1 MIDGVWD
8 LSKLYDSNESF
19 LKDLEIAKTLL
30 KEIEKF
36 RGEISKSDPQ
46 IILNFLKKDT
56 ELSLIL
62 EKLAVYSFCKQD
74 DDGKNNQN
82 IKNYNMINIIY

>member
-62 EKLAVYSFCKQD
+62 
-74 DDGKNNQN
+74 
-82 IKNYNMINIIY
+82 